1 MGDEHTSLARGCHD
15 LRPNLG
21 TVKNAEKLYRVGFNA
36 VYHDVRKTDHNKFS
50 SSCLPAHSTLARKLN
65 KALDSGVDG
74 KRNASSGIR
83 AAVCRNIIRNVKKVL
98 DRGSRPA
105 DSHYSG

>member
-36 VYHDVRKTDHNKFS
+36 VRHNED
-50 SSCLPAHSTLARKLN
+50 LPEGESPAEVWRRLVTL
-65 KALDSGVDG
+65 V
-74 KRNASSGIR
+74 
-83 AAVCRNIIRNVKKVL
+83 
-98 DRGSRPA
+98 RGSP
-105 DSHYSG
+105 